1 MSSKHRLSAYKDIPA
16 KQWNDWKWQLDN
28 RLTTAD
34 DVIRVLN
41 PSKKIIEGMHAA
53 SKNFRLSITP
63 YYADLIDIQAEH
75 CPIKAQAIPQ
85 SLEVEIVDSDM
96 SDPLE
101 EDRDSPVPGLTHR
114 YPDRVLLLVTD
125 VCSMYCRHCTR
136 RRMVGQ
142 EDRTF
147 NPQLFEQAI
156 KYISDHSEIRDIVI
170 SGGDPLMLGDKKL
183 EHVLKSLRAIPHVE
197 IIRLGTR
204 LPVVLPMR
212 ITPPLIRMLRKYHPI
227 YISTHFNHA
236 KEITPESSKA
246 CTMLADGGFPINNQ
260 TVLLRRVNDCPHV
273 IKELNQKLLTIRV
286 RPYYLYQC
294 DLSMGISHF
303 RTSLGRG
310 IQIIE
315 ALRGHTS
322 GLAVPTFV
330 VDLPGGGGKVPIMPN
345 YSLSRS
351 DDKVVL
357 RNYEGAI
364 TVYQEPHSWDSIC
377 GHDTACSIERYKTKK
392 GPGMLMTKP
401 HTILEPKKRLI
412 GPKIIK

>member
-1 MSSKHRLSAYKDIPA
+1 MVDKNKPFADVPA
-16 KQWNDWKWQLDN
+16 KLWNNWKWQLDN
-28 RLTTAD
+28 RLTSID
-34 DVIRVLN
+34 DVIKILN
-41 PSKKIIEGMHAA
+41 PSKKIIEGIIEATKH
-53 SKNFRLSITP
+53 FRLSITP
-63 YYADLIDIQAEH
+63 YYASLIDIHAAY
-75 CPIKAQAIPQ
+75 CPIKSQAIP
-85 SLEVEIVDSDM
+85 SAMEEDFIESDLL
-96 SDPLE
+96 DPLD

-114 YPDRVLLLVTD
+114 YPDRVLLIVTD

-142 EDRTF
+142 EDRKF
-147 NPQLFEQAI
+147 DPKFFQRAVDYI
-156 KYISDHSEIRDIVI
+156 KNHEEIRDVVI
-170 SGGDPLMLGDKKL
+170 SGGDPLMIGNDKI
-183 EHVLKSLRAIPHVE
+183 EHILKTLRAIDHVE

-212 ITPPLIRMLRKYHPI
+212 IQPDLIKMLRKYHPI
-227 YISTHFNHA
+227 YISTHFNHP
-236 KEITPESSKA
+236 KEITKESTKA
-246 CTMLADGGFPINNQ
+246 CTMLADGGFPIENQ
-260 TVLLRRVNDCPHV
+260 TVLMREVNDCPHV
-273 IKELNQKLLTIRV
+273 IKELNHKLLAIRV

-330 VDLPGGGGKVPIMPN
+330 VDLPGGGGKVPLMPN
-345 YSLSRS
+345 YTLSRS
-351 DDKVVL
+351 DDRAVL

-364 TVYQEPHSWDSIC
+364 TVYQEPHRWESIC
-377 GHDTACSIERYKTKK
+377 GHDSACSKERNKARK

-401 HTILEPKKRLI
+401 HTILEPTKRKL
-412 GPKIIK
+412 